1 MTDAPKVADAGGIP
15 EDLRLLHEA
24 SLEMLESQT
33 FEGTAKQVIKLI
45 KRIAALEA
53 ENRQLKEQVRTIER
67 SINHSLNEHL
77 LDMKPDWD
85 DSITGFNEAQDI
97 VREVFRSRTQ
107 EPAQTEGK

>member
-1 MTDAPKVADAGGIP
+1 MNDAPKVADAGGIP

-53 ENRQLKEQVRTIER
+53 ENRQLKEQVRKLSAPVSDEER
-67 SINHSLNEHL
+67 TSFGWLIGGRYRFYSEGVDGL
-77 LDMKPDWD
+77 L
-85 DSITGFNEAQDI
+85 
-97 VREVFRSRTQ
+97 RSRTQ
-107 EPAQTEGK
+107 EPAQKEGK